1 MDQLFGPIFVDRYLW
16 TNIRTIFWTNI
27 FRDIIWANNFEGAL
41 FWTSFWSFFSK
52 NSKIHFSDTICS
64 VIQNRLDNNN
74 EPDDPL
80 KGCWS
85 CLWNVTDETPS
96 NSERF
101 IENGGVELF
110 LKCLKKFPNDTDL
123 KRNIMGLVGNIA
135 EVASLR
141 KYLIRDETVRF
152 YSEAL
157 QSEGLEVAYN
167 ACGTLSHILSDE
179 SSTWPESLLEMKKD
193 MTQKMIQAVESWDE
207 SAERNINYRSLKPG
221 YLHFRRSNS
230 MVF

>member
-1 MDQLFGPIFVDRYLW
+1 MVILGRNCSKF
-16 TNIRTIFWTNI
+16 
-27 FRDIIWANNFEGAL
+27 IIL
-41 FWTSFWSFFSK
+41 
-52 NSKIHFSDTICS
+52 DTICS

-207 SAERNINYRSLKPG
+207 SAERNINYRSLKARIFQSSFARRTSPRFIIVPG
-221 YLHFRRSNS
+221 ETLDCYIWFRVETHHNS
-230 MVF
+230 WYWV

>member
-1 MDQLFGPIFVDRYLW
+1 M
-16 TNIRTIFWTNI
+16 
-27 FRDIIWANNFEGAL
+27 
-41 FWTSFWSFFSK
+41 
-52 NSKIHFSDTICS
+52 
-64 VIQNRLDNNN
+64 IQNRLDNNN

-221 YLHFRRSNS
+221 YLHFRRAHFKAKFK
-230 MVF
+230 VFLSSVMIRVVRGPNN

>member
-1 MDQLFGPIFVDRYLW
+1 M
-16 TNIRTIFWTNI
+16 
-27 FRDIIWANNFEGAL
+27 
-41 FWTSFWSFFSK
+41 
-52 NSKIHFSDTICS
+52 
-64 VIQNRLDNNN
+64 IQNRLDNNN

-207 SAERNINYRSLKPG
+207 SAERNINYRSLKLG
-221 YLHFRRSNS
+221 YLHFRRAHFKAKFN
-230 MVF
+230 VFLSHD